1 MTYKKRKFSLSLV
14 ILFFISAFLV
24 TGFAKVP
31 EKPKELT
38 SFEIQKTKKE
48 IYKAGIKAFKA
59 LEYKIKKKKKNTYI
73 EGQEVTF
80 RIFRIMVTHQGNQ
93 AEGTQHDYRA
103 NMWIEPLSETSTRVD
118 IFVSEKVYDVK
129 PNQNPQLKETNR
141 KESREQKIRDK
152 LKKILGIN

>member
-1 MTYKKRKFSLSLV
+1 MSYKKRKFSLSLV
-14 ILFFISAFLV
+14 ILIFISSILL

-31 EKPKELT
+31 VKPKELT

-48 IYKAGIKAFKA
+48 IYKAGVKA
-59 LEYKIKKKKKNTYI
+59 LKALKYKIKKKKKNTYLQ
-73 EGQEVTF
+73 GQEVTF
-80 RIFRIMVTHQGNQ
+80 LIFRILSTPQGNL

-103 NMWIEPLSETSTRVD
+103 SMWIEPLSETSTRVD
-118 IFVSEKVYDVK
+118 ILVTEKVYDVK
-129 PNQNPQLKETNR
+129 PNKNPQLKETNR